1 MGKSKSPIVVG
12 PDYRMKVI
20 NFLKI
25 YGYYNGILVRMDMQR
40 KYISG
45 ELRLLDIIQSKD
57 DYKIL
62 KASCK
67 ALLSYCYD
75 NNYIEIAKIM
85 EYFYKV
91 EFLELKK
98 KYGNIFER
106 MCF

>member
-25 YGYYNGILVRMDMQR
+25 YGYYNGILVKMDMQR

-45 ELRLLDIIQSKD
+45 SLSLSDIIQNKN
-57 DYKIL
+57 DYKEL
-62 KASCK
+62 KMSVLAVIR
-67 ALLSYCYD
+67 YCND
-75 NNYIEIAKIM
+75 NNYIEMIRIM

-91 EFLELKK
+91 ECYNIKK
-98 KYGNIFER
+98 KYGNLFER
-106 MCF
+106 M